1 MTAPSLRTV
10 PRWLAGL
17 VVAATA
23 LLLSGCAYLPWRKP
37 ADPAASSAQRPEA
50 QSDMFRLRVEAP
62 SELRGLLTQ
71 YLDLGRFQRGPASD
85 TITAPELDRL
95 IAAAPLQVRGL
106 LETQG
111 YFNAEVDAA
120 RLPMAAGE
128 LPVVQVTVRPGPRTR
143 IDRVTLEAAGALK
156 DAIDRREATAQRTL
170 ADLRARWALPEGA
183 PFRQSA
189 WSDAKAG
196 TLTALRA
203 DGYPAADWKDT
214 TARVDAGAN
223 TASLYA
229 LFDSGPLFRLGGL
242 RIEGLERYREASVRN
257 LATFSP
263 GTPYTE
269 KALLDTQE
277 RLVRS
282 GLFEGAVV
290 ELDPDPLTAAA
301 APVLVRVKEQPLQQA
316 TIGLGYSDQAGQRI
330 SFEHTHRRL
339 FGRSLFG
346 NDWISKNKFELARD
360 KQSWEGEVTSHPLPG
375 GWHHLLGGAAARE
388 DAAGTV
394 VRALGLRVGR
404 AVESE
409 RVDRRVYAELLT
421 ASARSG
427 AIRESS
433 RAATGNY
440 NAVWRRLDSVLLP
453 TRGWTASAE
462 TALGYAWS
470 GSAPNGAFG
479 RVLGR
484 LTWYR
489 PLGQSWYGSARL
501 QLGHVA
507 ARAAVAIPDTLL
519 FRAGG
524 DDSVRGY
531 GYRSLGPLQAG
542 VVTSGR
548 VLLTTSAEL
557 ARPISAGLPDF
568 WWAVFADAGNAA
580 DRWGDLSPV
589 LGYGAGLR
597 WRSPVGPL
605 RLDLAYA
612 EELRKTRLH
621 LSVGITF

>member
-1 MTAPSLRTV
+1 MNAPVLCTV
-10 PRWLAGL
+10 PRWLAAL

-23 LLLSGCAYLPWRKP
+23 LLLSGCADLPWRKP
-37 ADPAASSAQRPEA
+37 ADTAAASAERPEA
-50 QSDMFRLRVEAP
+50 LRDMFRLQVEAP
-62 SELRGLLTQ
+62 DELQGLLNQ

-95 IAAAPLQVRGL
+95 IAAAPLQARGL
-106 LETQG
+106 VETQG
-111 YFNAEVDAA
+111 YFNAEVDAR
-120 RLPMAAGE
+120 RLPLAEGE
-128 LPVVQVTVRPGPRTR
+128 LPVVQVTVRPGARTR
-143 IDRVTLEAAGALK
+143 IERVTLEAAGALK
-156 DAIDRREATAQRTL
+156 DALDRRDAKAQRTL
-170 ADLRARWALPEGA
+170 AELRAQWALPAGA

-203 DGYPAADWKDT
+203 DGYPSADWQDT
-214 TARVDAGAN
+214 SARVDASAN

-229 LFDSGPLFRLGGL
+229 LFDSGPLFRLGEL
-242 RIEGLERYREASVRN
+242 RIEGLSRYGDAAVRN
-257 LATFSP
+257 LATFPP
-263 GTPYTE
+263 GAPYTE

-290 ELDPDPLTAAA
+290 TIDPDPATAAA

-316 TIGLGYSDQAGQRI
+316 TIGLGYSDQSGQRI

-339 FGRSLFG
+339 FGRSLLG
-346 NDWISKNKFELARD
+346 NDWISKNKLEWARD
-360 KQSWEGEVTSHPLPG
+360 KQSWEGEVISHPLPG
-375 GWHHLLGGAAARE
+375 GWHHLLGGAASRE

-409 RVDRRVYAELLT
+409 RVDRRVYAEWLT
-421 ASARSG
+421 ASTSSG
-427 AIRESS
+427 SVRESS

-440 NAVWRRLDSVLLP
+440 NAVWRRVDSILLP

-484 LTWYR
+484 FTWYR
-489 PLGQSWYGSARL
+489 PLGQSWYANARV

-531 GYRSLGPLQAG
+531 AYRSLGPLQSG

-548 VLLTTSAEL
+548 VLLTTSAEI
-557 ARPISAGLPDF
+557 ARPISARLPDF
-568 WWAVFADAGNAA
+568 WWALFADAGNAA
-580 DRWGDLSPV
+580 ERWGDLRPV

-612 EELRKTRLH
+612 DELRKSRIH